1 MSCEILPEGTISHDN
16 NSLVPCIPMDE
27 GKFGLVTSIFN
38 LGGLIGSL
46 LSSRVVDIKGR
57 RWTLL
62 CNTLFLFLGPTM
74 MTFANSYASLVIGRV
89 ITGIGCGAVSVV

>member
-1 MSCEILPEGTISHDN
+1 MN
-16 NSLVPCIPMDE
+16 E

-46 LSSRVVDIKGR
+46 LSSRIADIKGR

-62 CNTLFLFLGPTM
+62 CNTLFLFLGSTM
-74 MTFANSYASLVIGRV
+74 MALANSYSSLVIGRV
-89 ITGIGCGAVSVV
+89 IAGVGCGVVSIIKLTNLLW

>member
-1 MSCEILPEGTISHDN
+1 MSFEGLPKGTIPHDD
-16 NSLVPCIPMDE
+16 NSLVPCIPMNE

-46 LSSRVVDIKGR
+46 FSSRVADIKGR

-62 CNTLFLFLGPTM
+62 CSTLFLFLGPTM
-74 MTFANSYASLVIGRV
+74 MAFANSYASLVIGRV
-89 ITGIGCGAVSVV
+89 ITGIGCGVVSVV